1 MYVLSHRLPCPW
13 DSPGENA
20 GVGGHALRVS
30 SQPKDRTQV
39 AQTGIHCLSQ
49 QVELIIGRGFLKYQ
63 MSLNS
68 LNPHVFPTLPQ
79 DPQHPGLCDSPLAFP
94 FCLHIASRSVS
105 SERSESLRPFLGM
118 YMAFKILRACWKVST
133 GPGSTDITARS
144 QHLPV
149 SAVLHCGHLS
159 FLYICV
165 SVSSSEL
172 TVTL

>member
-1 MYVLSHRLPCPW
+1 MCVSLVTGSSVHGILQARMLEWVAMP
-13 DSPGENA
+13 S
-20 GVGGHALRVS
+20 RVS
-30 SQPKDRTQV
+30 SQPKDRTPV

-94 FCLHIASRSVS
+94 SCLHIPSRSVS
-105 SERSESLRPFLGM
+105 SERSECLRPFLGM

-133 GPGSTDITARS
+133 GSRV
-144 QHLPV
+144 H
-149 SAVLHCGHLS
+149 
-159 FLYICV
+159 
-165 SVSSSEL
+165 
-172 TVTL
+172 